1 MGTFRLKD
9 HSKGAQRL
17 PFIIYVVA
25 VLAGVMLMIGF
36 ARFNTLHEVFLGA
49 NFNAV
54 HGARTLLKARYF
66 LGHAQERIERAGD
79 DVLKRSQHLARAAEA
94 LALAESYGA
103 EGQDADPVLRRSLLS
118 RIAPI
123 RESVS
128 RVAMLDSAAADE
140 QLAEVVRE
148 VRRLAG
154 DFEEAELDR
163 WGVLSSLNA
172 QLADRMDGM
181 RLIIAA
187 IVAGF
192 ALLMWMLGWA
202 LLQARRA
209 EVGLRRAKEGLEAVQ
224 QTTLDAAAVGIA
236 YVDTSNP
243 ADRRITRANRQMA
256 AIFGYSE
263 GGLIGLRTADLFP
276 DARSHEQLAS
286 RVLPVLAAGEV
297 LRMETQMRRRSG
309 ELFWSALSC
318 KAIDPDDLGR
328 GVVLTFDD
336 ITERKAA
343 ETEVRDARE
352 RAEACSRAK
361 SDFLANMSHEIRT
374 PFTGILGVLDL
385 LRHANLTDQQ
395 DRYVRLA
402 HDSAR
407 QLLGI
412 VNDIL
417 DISRIEAGK
426 LVIRPESFE
435 PRSLFGDVAL
445 IHEAAAERKKLR
457 FKISWSG
464 DIPPLLQGD
473 PVRLR
478 QVVDNLLGNAVK
490 FTPVGGITLSIG
502 WLPTDAGRGRLRVEV
517 RDTGIGIARECQESI
532 FEKFGQA
539 DSSTTRTFGGS
550 GLGLTICRQLVG
562 LMGGELGLKS
572 REGSG
577 STFWFELPLAMG
589 DPLPVPVPRA
599 VPHAVA
605 ARLAGVRVVLA
616 DDVDMSVE
624 VLGEYLRAGGCV
636 VRSARNGD
644 EAVELVHAWKP
655 DLVLMDCQ
663 MPGTDGYEATRR
675 IRLLEDSA
683 RHTPIIALTAFAMSG
698 DRDKCLEA
706 GMDDYL
712 SKPVER
718 DVLLG
723 TLVKWLRC
731 EGAARSGRAEFVG
744 RVLLVD
750 DDPGIR
756 EASCGLLE
764 ALGCE
769 VQVASSGHEA
779 LEVARNDANLDIVLM
794 DCRMPGMD
802 GWETSRAWREH
813 ERERGRT
820 PTAIVALTAGERDEN
835 FERCREA
842 GMDDFLGKPFSPSE
856 LSGLLGRWLARS

>member
-1 MGTFRLKD
+1 MFRLKD
-9 HSKGAQRL
+9 DSKGAQRL
-17 PFIIYVVA
+17 PLIIYIVA
-25 VLAGVMLMIGF
+25 VLAGVMLIIGF
-36 ARFNTLHEVFLGA
+36 ARFNTLHEEFLGA

-66 LGHAQERIERAGD
+66 LGHAQERIERADD
-79 DVLKRSQHLARAAEA
+79 DVLKRSEHLARAAEA

-103 EGQDADPVLRRSLLS
+103 EGLDEAPGLRRELLA

-123 RESVS
+123 HEAVS
-128 RVAMLDSAAADE
+128 RVALLDRESAD
-140 QLAEVVRE
+140 QLLAKATVEVH
-148 VRRLAG
+148 RLAD
-154 DFEEAELDR
+154 DFEAAELDR
-163 WGVLSSLNA
+163 WGMLSSLNA
-172 QLADRMDGM
+172 QLAERMDGM
-181 RLIIAA
+181 RLIIGA
-187 IVAGF
+187 IIAGF
-192 ALLMWMLGWA
+192 ALLMWVLGWA
-202 LLQARRA
+202 LLHARRA
-209 EVGLRRAKEGLEAVQ
+209 ELGLRRAKDQLEAVQ

-236 YVDTSNP
+236 YVDASNP

-256 AIFGYSE
+256 EIFGHSE

-276 DARSHEQLAS
+276 DAATHEQVAS
-286 RVLPVLAAGEV
+286 RALPGLMAGEV

-309 ELFWSALSC
+309 EVFWCALSC
-318 KAIDPDDLGR
+318 KAIDPADLGR

-336 ITERKAA
+336 VTERKAA
-343 ETEVRDARE
+343 ETEVRGARE

-361 SDFLANMSHEIRT
+361 SEFLANMSHEIRT

-385 LRHANLTDQQ
+385 LRHTSLTDTQ

-402 HDSAR
+402 NDSAR
-407 QLLGI
+407 QLLDI

-426 LVIRPESFE
+426 LAIRPESFE

-445 IHEAAAERKKLR
+445 IHEAAAGRKNLR
-457 FKISWSG
+457 FRISWSG
-464 DIPPLLQGD
+464 DVPPLLQGD
-473 PVRLR
+473 PVRIR

-490 FTPVGGITLSIG
+490 FTPSGGVTLNVGWQSE
-502 WLPTDAGRGRLRVEV
+502 DAAGGRLRVEV
-517 RDTGIGIARECQESI
+517 RDTGIGIPRHCQEHI
-532 FEKFGQA
+532 FEKFAQA
-539 DSSTTRTFGGS
+539 DASTTRTFGGS

-562 LMGGELGLKS
+562 LMGGELGVNS
-572 REGSG
+572 HEGRG
-577 STFWFELPLAMG
+577 STFWFELPLLPG
-589 DPLPVPVPRA
+589 DPLPAPVPRA

-605 ARLAGVRVVLA
+605 TRLAGVRVLLA
-616 DDVDMSVE
+616 DDVEVSLE

-636 VRSARNGD
+636 VQAARNGD
-644 EAVELVHAWKP
+644 EAVALVHEWRP

-675 IRLLEDSA
+675 IRLVEDPA
-683 RHTPIIALTAFAMSG
+683 RRTPIIALTASAMTG
-698 DRDKCLEA
+698 DREKCIEA

-712 SKPVER
+712 SKPVDR
-718 DVLLG
+718 DVLLA
-723 TLVKWLRC
+723 TLVRWLRR
-731 EGAARSGRAEFVG
+731 EAVKPPAVAEFTG

-769 VQVASSGHEA
+769 VKVAASGQEA
-779 LEVARNDANLDIVLM
+779 LAVARSDANLDLVLM

-813 ERERGRT
+813 ERERGQT
-820 PTAIVALTAGERDEN
+820 PTAIVALTAGERDESLQ
-835 FERCREA
+835 RCREA
-842 GMDDFLGKPFSPSE
+842 GMDDFLGKPFSPDE
-856 LSGLLGRWLARS
+856 LNGLLGRWLARA